1 MGCTDSQTFRLSL
14 RPEVMQ
20 PLIGRQQGW
29 RRRDNVVVHEAATGQ
44 PIGSISYTKMQQL
57 LTQGSACV
65 MLLGDYAARGILN
78 TNSPSPLKGLFC

>member
-44 PIGSISYTKMQQL
+44 PLRVNQLHENAAGIDTGIGLCY
-57 LTQGSACV
+57 
-65 MLLGDYAARGILN
+65 
-78 TNSPSPLKGLFC
+78 SPK